1 MRVVR
6 GWTRGV
12 PHLVRAPTGP
22 FRSVGMGV
30 IQVPTNARQAEPMP
44 PIVPYVFTAV
54 IVLLFALSALARRFP
69 HIDWL
74 QVFRFQRP
82 YDPSRDRK
90 LDTAW
95 MDPVEAMR
103 RREAPREPF
112 AELREQYRAFK
123 ADMPQL
129 PKEQKARLRRS
140 SNVWAGVQLIALGIA
155 LPFGY
160 YILSMMF
167 LFSTVSRT
175 ENLFVFVASG
185 ICIILGITAIVRS
198 GKD

>member
-1 MRVVR
+1 
-6 GWTRGV
+6 
-12 PHLVRAPTGP
+12 
-22 FRSVGMGV
+22 MGV
-30 IQVPTNARQAEPMP
+30 IQVLNDAAQTEPMP
-44 PIVPYVFTAV
+44 DYVSYVFIGVIAV
-54 IVLLFALSALARRFP
+54 VFALFALARRFP

-74 QVFRFQRP
+74 QHFRLERP

-103 RREAPREPF
+103 RREAPRGAF
-112 AELREQYRAFK
+112 AELREQFRAFK
-123 ADMPQL
+123 AEMPQL
-129 PKEQKARLRRS
+129 PKEQQDKLRRS
-140 SNVWAGVQLIALGIA
+140 QNVWAGVQFIALGIA

-160 YILSMMF
+160 YILSMML

-175 ENLFVFVASG
+175 ENIFVFAASG